1 MAIVNNQPHIPLS
14 AFLNPANASPEGNVR
29 LNHAGTE
36 IKATNSFF
44 QKVVNWVT
52 GNNHDTRQQ
61 FAQALE
67 DRYGTEAAQF
77 ALGPDWGFTS
87 NDRGSQLSSTEVLGL
102 NTLAASHRSNQ
113 DGFRF
118 DDQLGLN
125 PTGTRPGTQYEA
137 SRAQTNP
144 ILGRDA
150 EPPSTVGRQGA
161 RSAPEQ
167 TPASASA
174 TRAPLPN
181 YSDPNYSAA
190 NYSAPTGHEKDLIDA
205 GQKTALDSSRDSI
218 SQLESSPNKIADFN
232 DKKDQMHPVLKKALG
247 TSGANDIIAQLSNA
261 AATKN
266 STVFQASL
274 ANVQTILKEA
284 ENNFANYD
292 QSQTKNDEGTDLGW

>member
-52 GNNHDTRQQ
+52 GNNHDTRQL

-67 DRYGTEAAQF
+67 DSYGTEAAQF

-144 ILGRDA
+144 ARGRDV

-167 TPASASA
+167 TPGSAPA
-174 TRAPLPN
+174 TRAPAP
-181 YSDPNYSAA
+181 